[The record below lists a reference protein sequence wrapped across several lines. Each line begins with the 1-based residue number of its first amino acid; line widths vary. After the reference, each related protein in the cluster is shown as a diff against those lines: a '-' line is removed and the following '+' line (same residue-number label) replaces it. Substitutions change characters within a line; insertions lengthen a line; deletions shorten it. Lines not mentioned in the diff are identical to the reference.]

1 MKVLVV
7 DDSAAMRRSITNA
20 LQRIGYADVIEASN
34 GRDALTQVDETIGL
48 IITDWNMP
56 AMNGV
61 ELTRAVR
68 AGRFGQSVPIMLVTT
83 RGARDDIIAAIE
95 AGVTSYILKPV
106 TPSVLREKIERVLAN
121 TGVAA

>member
-34 GRDALTQVDETIGL
+34 GRDALTQVDESIGL

-56 AMNGV
+56 SMNGV

-68 AGRFGQSVPIMLVTT
+68 ASRFGQSVPIMLVTT

-95 AGVTSYILKPV
+95 AGVTSYILKPI
-106 TPSVLREKIERVLAN
+106 TSSVLREKIERVLAN
-121 TGVAA
+121 TSVAA

>member
-7 DDSAAMRRSITNA
+7 ADSAAMRRSITNA

-34 GRDALTQVDETIGL
+34 GRDALTQVDESIGL

-56 AMNGV
+56 SMNGV

-68 AGRFGQSVPIMLVTT
+68 ASRFGQSVPIMLVTT

-95 AGVTSYILKPV
+95 AGVTSYILKPI
-106 TPSVLREKIERVLAN
+106 TSSVLREKIERVLAN
-121 TGVAA
+121 TSVAA

>member
-34 GRDALTQVDETIGL
+34 GRDALTQVDESIGL

-56 AMNGV
+56 SMNGV

-68 AGRFGQSVPIMLVTT
+68 ASRFGQSVPIMLVTT